1 MILKTGMAYMTRQNR
16 MTMIKKL
23 TTTVPPKSGPL
34 SQGLNVPTKKTKTVR
49 LENKNGRR

>member
-1 MILKTGMAYMTRQNR
+1 MILKIDMVYMIHQNR